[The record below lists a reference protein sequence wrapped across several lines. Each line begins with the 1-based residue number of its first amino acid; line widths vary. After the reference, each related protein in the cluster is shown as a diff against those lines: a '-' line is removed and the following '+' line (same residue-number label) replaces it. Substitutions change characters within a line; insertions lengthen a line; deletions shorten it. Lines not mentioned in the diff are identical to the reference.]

1 MDWKSTGDRQLEY
14 LKDLATNSFTLL
26 EEIRHMR
33 EELTLLNNNLFGV
46 LYNDTISSSPS
57 PPNVDQPAVGFTAEN
72 RKVPACHRSCQT
84 GDGDTTEDREST
96 VA

>member
-46 LYNDTISSSPS
+46 LYKDTISSSPS
-57 PPNVDQPAVGFTAEN
+57 PPNVDQPAVGFTEEN

-84 GDGDTTEDREST
+84 RDGDPSRDRTET
-96 VA
+96 YH